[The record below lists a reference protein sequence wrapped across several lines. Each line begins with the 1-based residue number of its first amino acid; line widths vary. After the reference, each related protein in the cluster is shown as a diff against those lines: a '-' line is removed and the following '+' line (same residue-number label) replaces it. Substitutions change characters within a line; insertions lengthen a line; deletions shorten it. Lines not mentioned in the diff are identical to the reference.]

1 MTSPSG
7 FIFGIVNIVGNFGT
21 VFVDQSYWQS
31 AIAVKPEMAASGYI
45 LGGVVWF
52 AVPMMMGST
61 HGLVGRA
68 LTMDSSLVNGPAHI
82 TAEDSGSGLTPAR
95 VAVAILGEG
104 GAWILLLMLF
114 MAIVSTGCAEIIAVA
129 TILTYDVYCEYIK
142 PELKEPRMKARSV
155 FYSTLL
161 GKSEYTV
168 EEQADKSV
176 EKIPVTEVGATLDK
190 LEAAGILAEAKFE
203 EAEKKA
209 VEGALA
215 AYVEKDGTVTCE
227 LVYFAV
233 QSQVLAKKSLESGV
247 MLRVMKFFC
256 VCFAVFMG
264 FNALILQAVGLGLGF
279 VYMSMGIF
287 VGPAVA
293 PAAMAILMEKAS
305 ATWCTLGAIL
315 GLIGGLTTWFVTAW
329 ITMEEI
335 TLSSLGGDYPFLF
348 SNIVSICFSGLVA
361 IGGSL
366 AMPDAKFQWKTLA
379 VQLPLVDDMPPPID
393 DGRSAAEL
401 DEFLIKSY
409 WRSVASTLFLFFFL
423 CGLFPVV
430 LFVSGMVFG
439 STGFGIWITAFG
451 LWCFIGGMSVIV
463 LPIYDFKKD
472 VDAAAQKRAAIAG
485 ASK

>member
-1 MTSPSG
+1 
-7 FIFGIVNIVGNFGT
+7 
-21 VFVDQSYWQS
+21 
-31 AIAVKPEMAASGYI
+31 
-45 LGGVVWF
+45 
-52 AVPMMMGST
+52 MG
-61 HGLVGRA
+61 
-68 LTMDSSLVNGPAHI
+68 
-82 TAEDSGSGLTPAR
+82 
-95 VAVAILGEG
+95 
-104 GAWILLLMLF
+104 
-114 MAIVSTGCAEIIAVA
+114 IIAVA

-264 FNALILQAVGLGLGF
+264 FNALILQTLGLGLGF

-293 PAAMAILMEKAS
+293 PAALAILMEKAS
-305 ATWCTLGAIL
+305 AQWCTIGAIA
-315 GLIGGLTTWFVTAW
+315 GLFGGVATWIITAQVVY
-329 ITMEEI
+329 EGV
-335 TLSSLGGDYPFLF
+335 TLSTLGGDYPFLL

-361 IGGSL
+361 IAGSL
-366 AMPDAKFQWKTLA
+366 ANPDSTFQWKYLA
-379 VQLPLVDDMPPPID
+379 AQLPLVDDMPPPIEA
-393 DGRSAAEL
+393 GRTAEEL
-401 DEFLIKSY
+401 DTFLIKSY
-409 WRSVASTLFLFFFL
+409 NRSVFWANFLFFFL
-423 CGLFPVV
+423 CLALPGV
-430 LFVSGMVFG
+430 LHASGVIFGASGFTIWVAVFG
-439 STGFGIWITAFG
+439 G
-451 LWCFIGGMSVIV
+451 WCFLGGLSVII
-463 LPIYDFKKD
+463 LPI
-472 VDAAAQKRAAIAG
+472 
-485 ASK
+485 

>member
-1 MTSPSG
+1 
-7 FIFGIVNIVGNFGT
+7 
-21 VFVDQSYWQS
+21 
-31 AIAVKPEMAASGYI
+31 MAASGYI

-68 LTMDSSLVNGPAHI
+68 LTTYDTEPLANGPAHI

-95 VAVAILGEG
+95 VAVAVLGEG

-176 EKIPVTEVGATLDK
+176 EKIAVTEVGATLDT

-215 AYVEKDGTVTCE
+215 AYVEKDGTVTYE
-227 LVYFAV
+227 LLYFAV

-305 ATWCTLGAIL
+305 AMWCTLGAIL
-315 GLIGGLTTWFVTAW
+315 GLIGGLTTWFVVAW

-361 IGGSL
+361 IAGSL
-366 AMPDAKFQWKTLA
+366 AMPDATFKWEYLA
-379 VQLPLVDDMPPPID
+379 AQLPLVDDMPPPIEA
-393 DGRSAAEL
+393 GRSREEL
-401 DEFLIKSY
+401 DAFLVKSY
-409 WRSVASTLFLFFFL
+409 YKSLFWANFLFIFL
-423 CGLFPVV
+423 CLIFPFGLYF
-430 LFVSGMVFG
+430 SGMIFG
-439 STGFGIWITAFG
+439 ATAFTVWIGVFG
-451 LWCFIGGMSVIV
+451 LWCFLGGMSVII
-463 LPIYDFKKD
+463 LPIVDFKND
-472 VDAAAQKRAAIAG
+472 IAAAAAKQSA
-485 ASK
+485 AAKEAEAMSP

>member
-1 MTSPSG
+1 MDWAPQLENPSTDYSKNGMGGFSAYIQNNGLCYDSAGKATDKTCSYSKQGIDAFCHEKCKTNSLDVQACGDLATKCITTGPKDHWKWSGCADDEICGPSLATMASPSG
-7 FIFGIVNIVGNFGT
+7 LIFGIVNIVGNFGT

-68 LTMDSSLVNGPAHI
+68 LTMDSSLVNGAAHI

-142 PELKEPRMKARSV
+142 PELKEPRMKARSL

-176 EKIPVTEVGATLDK
+176 EKIAVTEVGATLDK

-264 FNALILQAVGLGLGF
+264 FNAVFLQTLGLGLGF
-279 VYMSMGIF
+279 VYMSMGI
-287 VGPAVA
+287 
-293 PAAMAILMEKAS
+293 L
-305 ATWCTLGAIL
+305 
-315 GLIGGLTTWFVTAW
+315 
-329 ITMEEI
+329 
-335 TLSSLGGDYPFLF
+335 
-348 SNIVSICFSGLVA
+348 
-361 IGGSL
+361 
-366 AMPDAKFQWKTLA
+366 
-379 VQLPLVDDMPPPID
+379 
-393 DGRSAAEL
+393 
-401 DEFLIKSY
+401 
-409 WRSVASTLFLFFFL
+409 
-423 CGLFPVV
+423 
-430 LFVSGMVFG
+430 G
-439 STGFGIWITAFG
+439 ST
-451 LWCFIGGMSVIV
+451 
-463 LPIYDFKKD
+463 
-472 VDAAAQKRAAIAG
+472 
-485 ASK
+485 